1 MSDILSREEVERRLA
16 ECVLLGGNV
25 REREAL
31 ETALAAIQ
39 AARIGQAANL
49 HDSSWPEREYYS
61 LLASI
66 RAERDALAA
75 EVERLRD
82 ALVAADRL
90 LAEIGVRR
98 AEPQTWEEMVM
109 AVERKGAAE

>member
-1 MSDILSREEVERRLA
+1 M
-16 ECVLLGGNV
+16 
-25 REREAL
+25 AL
-31 ETALAAIQ
+31 ICPICGYVHET
-39 AARIGQAANL
+39 
-49 HDSSWPEREYYS
+49 DP
-61 LLASI
+61 
-66 RAERDALAA
+66 

-109 AVERKGAAE
+109 AVERRA